1 MSIKRKLINEPKIGD
16 VVKII
21 HDDGKNSE
29 KFWVKIVDIRNNMVA
44 GVVLNYLKINNNYD
58 FSDFIKFD
66 KNNIIEIL

>member
-1 MSIKRKLINEPKIGD
+1 MSVKRKYNEPKIGD

-21 HDDGKNSE
+21 HYYGKNSE
-29 KFWVKIVDIRNNMVA
+29 RFWVKIIDIRNNMVA
-44 GVVLNYLKINNNYD
+44 GVVLNYLKLNNDYD

>member
-1 MSIKRKLINEPKIGD
+1 MTVKRKLNEPKIGD

-29 KFWVKIVDIRNNMVA
+29 RFYVKIIDIRNNMVA
-44 GVVLNYLKINNNYD
+44 GVVLNYLKINNNYN

-66 KNNIIEIL
+66 KNHIIEIL